1 MDKQTRA
8 PTSTTT
14 RPISSNRLY
23 GPSAAGCSIM
33 KAYTSAAAQ
42 DLAAVPPC
50 SRVSSQNIFT
60 VIKGRGTALRS
71 ARSWTRSCERYVF
84 FEKRVWCHDGPC
96 LVSELETK
104 SLSALD
110 GVKIRASTC
119 GRIKWLVPLA
129 QLAGTDRVT
138 LPGRRTQGSSRSI
151 QLSHFLSTRS
161 VCLGLR
167 STSPGRVHSTE
178 SETDFNYQ

>member
-60 VIKGRGTALRS
+60 VIKGRGTALSS

-84 FEKRVWCHDGPC
+84 FEKGVWCHDGPC
-96 LVSELETK
+96 LVS
-104 SLSALD
+104 
-110 GVKIRASTC
+110 RA
-119 GRIKWLVPLA
+119 GDEKLVRA
-129 QLAGTDRVT
+129 
-138 LPGRRTQGSSRSI
+138 GRREDPSQHMWKDQVARTARATRRHGPRHFARSAYTR
-151 QLSHFLSTRS
+151 QLPVDPALALSFHA
-161 VCLGLR
+161 LR
-167 STSPGRVHSTE
+167 LPWA
-178 SETDFNYQ
+178 